1 MTAAHTGPAASA
13 PAPSPATAPRRE
25 PYRPDPRVRWG
36 LPTALLAVVAV
47 AVVWLVVVAVVK
59 AAALGDDVASLIVW
73 IVVYGAVVAAVVA
86 IAKTR
91 GSGSL
96 RVDVGLAFRWYDV
109 FIGLGTGV
117 GLLVVTTPISA
128 VIEALFGEK
137 SQSNDQAAA
146 SSGIWLI
153 LNGFVAVALVAPIC
167 EELLLRGL
175 VLRGIRN
182 SMLRRSGDE
191 PSRSA
196 RRAAAVVAVL
206 GSSVLFAA
214 LHLHEGIGSP
224 VTLTNLGVVTF
235 CLGVVNGVYAARTGR
250 LGPGIWTHVW
260 FNLFTTALLALR
272 AHA

>member
-1 MTAAHTGPAASA
+1 MTAAHTDPAA
-13 PAPSPATAPRRE
+13 PAPAPAPTPAGRRE

-36 LPTALLAVVAV
+36 LPTALVTVA
-47 AVVWLVVVAVVK
+47 AIAAVWLVVVAIVRAVS
-59 AAALGDDVASLIVW
+59 LGDDVADLVVW
-73 IVVYGAVVAAVVA
+73 IVVYGAVIAAVVLV
-86 IAKTR
+86 AKTR

-96 RVDVGLAFRWYDV
+96 RIDDGLAFRWYDV

-117 GLLVVTTPISA
+117 GLFVVTTPISA
-128 VIEALFGEK
+128 VIEALFGAK

-146 SSGIWLI
+146 SSGIWLV
-153 LNGFVAVALVAPIC
+153 LNGFVAVAVVAPFC

-182 SMLRRSGDE
+182 SMLRRAGAE
-191 PSRSA
+191 PGRAA
-196 RRAAAVVAVL
+196 RRAATVVAVL

-235 CLGVVNGVYAARTGR
+235 CLGLVNGVYAARTGR

-260 FNLFTTALLALR
+260 FNLLTTSLMALR
-272 AHA
+272 AHG